1 MGRIMESRMKYLAH
15 TLNRRTVRKRFEN
28 FVVNAIYSKVDHSE
42 LVPVTQKCVRIP
54 NSRNHYLLDLYFPQ
68 LNYAIEVD
76 ESYHF
81 TPEQMEADRLRTEFI
96 EKKLECNVSRIL
108 IYKII
113 NKNEVTL
120 RTYEDV
126 NNQIDRE
133 VEKIKKMIVEKEANG
148 HSLLWSDI
156 CKFDI
161 IVPECS
167 NKRT

>member
-1 MGRIMESRMKYLAH
+1 MESRMKYLAH

-28 FVVNAIYSKVDHSE
+28 FVVNAIYSKVDNAE
-42 LVPVTQKCVRIP
+42 LIPITQKCVRIP

-96 EKKLECNVSRIL
+96 EKTLGCNVSRIL

-113 NKNEVTL
+113 NKNEATL

-133 VEKIKKMIVEKEANG
+133 VEKIKKMIAEKEANG
-148 HSLLWSDI
+148 HSLLWSDAYTV
-156 CKFDI
+156 K
-161 IVPECS
+161 
-167 NKRT
+167 K